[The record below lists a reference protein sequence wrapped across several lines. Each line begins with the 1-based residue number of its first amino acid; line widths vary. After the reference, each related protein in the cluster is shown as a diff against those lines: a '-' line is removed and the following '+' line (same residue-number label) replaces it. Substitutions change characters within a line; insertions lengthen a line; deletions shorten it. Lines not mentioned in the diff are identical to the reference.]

1 MSSSRAIRLA
11 LPLFLVAA
19 TLSTTA
25 VAQQPTK
32 AEQMLKY
39 RKALYTA
46 MAWNFGPMGAMAQG
60 KMPYNAADFALR
72 AQRVAEIAPMLAESF
87 GPETKGLPNSEL
99 KPEAWDNRADFDAKM
114 KDLVDRSAALAQ
126 VAKSGDEAKAKAA
139 FFDTANACKAC
150 HDKYKKKD

>member
-1 MSSSRAIRLA
+1 MSFPRAFRLA
-11 LPLFLVAA
+11 LPLAVAVC
-19 TLSTTA
+19 TFSGSVL
-25 VAQQPTK
+25 AQQPTK

-46 MAWNFGPMGAMAQG
+46 MAWNFGPMSGMAQG
-60 KMPYNAADFALR
+60 KIPFNASEFATR
-72 AQRVAEIAPMLAESF
+72 AERVADIAPMIAESF

-99 KPEAWDNRADFDAKM
+99 KPEMWDNRADFDAKL
-114 KDLVDRSAALAQ
+114 KDLVDRSATLAQ
-126 VAKSGDEAKAKAA
+126 VAKGGDEAKMKAA